1 MSYVLLQPILGLSEV
16 LRSKTNDSEQ
26 LFFIDVINRNAKR
39 LLQLADDIL
48 DVTKIESHSLKL
60 NKETFDLQELLTVI
74 INEYSKIIEKSNKNI
89 KLVYTPKK
97 EQNK

>member
-1 MSYVLLQPILGLSEV
+1 MSQLTPAQPILGLSEV

-48 DVTKIESHSLKL
+48 DVTKIESPYACKLK
-60 NKETFDLQELLTVI
+60 KETFDLQD
-74 INEYSKIIEKSNKNI
+74 S
-89 KLVYTPKK
+89 
-97 EQNK
+97 